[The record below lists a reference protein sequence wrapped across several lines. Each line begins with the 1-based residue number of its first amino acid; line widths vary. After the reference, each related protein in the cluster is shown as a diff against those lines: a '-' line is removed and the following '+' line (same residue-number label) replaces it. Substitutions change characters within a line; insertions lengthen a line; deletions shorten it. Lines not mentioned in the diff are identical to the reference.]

1 MLLFDSHAHLNM
13 PQLYDKIEDVIKRAK
28 DSGIKYII
36 NVGFDRR
43 SSEESILLAD
53 KYDFIYATIGFHPH
67 DAKDISKEDLL
78 WLKNSASHKK
88 VVAIGEIGLDFHY
101 DNSPRDIQKEVFV
114 SQLDI
119 AKELNMPV
127 VIHSRD
133 ASLETRNILFSY
145 DLKTLL
151 HCYSGSAEMANEYVK
166 RGFFISLGG
175 AVTFKNAK
183 KPKQVAASI
192 DINHLLVETDCPYMA
207 PVPFRGKTNE
217 PSFVSNVVYEIAH
230 IRNSS
235 SDDIAEK
242 TYNNACSFFNI
253 GALYGRK

>member
-13 PQLYDKIEDVIKRAK
+13 PQLYDNIEEVISRAK
-28 DSGIKYII
+28 DCGIQYII

-43 SSEESILLAD
+43 SSEESILLAE
-53 KYDFIYATIGFHPH
+53 KHEFIYATIGFHPH
-67 DAKDISKEDLL
+67 DSKDITDNDLS
-78 WLKNSASHKK
+78 WLKDSASHKK

-101 DNSPRDIQKEVFV
+101 DNSPRNIQKEVFV
-114 SQLDI
+114 KQLEI
-119 AKELNMPV
+119 AKELDMPV

-133 ASLETRNILFSY
+133 ASLETRDTLFSY

-151 HCYSGSAEMANEYVK
+151 HCYSGSLELAEEYIK
-166 RGFFISLGG
+166 KGYFISLGG

-183 KPKQVAASI
+183 KPKLVAASI
-192 DINHLLVETDCPYMA
+192 DINRLLVETDCPYMA

-217 PSFVSNVVYEIAH
+217 PSFISKVVEEIAR

-235 SDDIAEK
+235 PEDVAVK
-242 TYNNACSFFNI
+242 TYNNASSFFNI
-253 GALYGRK
+253 GELYGRE